1 MIRADIQTEVSPIVG
16 DEKQSRELADYLLGE
31 YEGNTE
37 KLWESHI
44 FGKSLYDL
52 VSEGLNGKI
61 TGIPE
66 ESRYKFRDS
75 LTKIVNEGGRGLICI
90 II

>member
-16 DEKQSRELADYLLGE
+16 DEKQSRELADYLLSE
-31 YEGNTE
+31 YEDNTE
-37 KLWESHI
+37 KLWESNI

-52 VSEGLNGKI
+52 VSEGLGSKI
-61 TGIPE
+61 TGLPE

-75 LTKIVNEGGRGLICI
+75 LTRIVNEGGRGLICI
-90 II
+90 IL